1 MSSPTILYQF
11 EFTASYSETVFMQ
24 SPYASDILRPLVIA
38 AVASEITFLTRFTG
52 VNAISKQVTDPSGNL
67 FKVKLSRA

>member
-11 EFTASYSETVFMQ
+11 EFTGNYSETVFMQ
-24 SPYASDILRPLVIA
+24 SPYASDILRPLVQA
-38 AVASEITFLTRFTG
+38 AVASEITFLTRFKG

-67 FKVKLSRA
+67 FKVKLSRV